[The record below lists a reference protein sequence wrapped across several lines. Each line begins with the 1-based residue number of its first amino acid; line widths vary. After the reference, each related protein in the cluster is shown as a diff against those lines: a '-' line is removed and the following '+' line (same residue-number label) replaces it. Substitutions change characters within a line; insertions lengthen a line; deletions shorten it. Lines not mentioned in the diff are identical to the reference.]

1 MQAIAAQRGI
11 CGPVLVDVADPPS
24 PREGQVLCRTLQLG
38 VCGTDREILSSAE
51 PFTPPGETY
60 LVLGHE
66 CLARVEQ
73 VGERVE
79 NFSAGDLVVPLV
91 RRANR
96 DTRHRV
102 DMLAFGEYTERGI
115 VHAHGFSSPWWLD
128 EAAYLLRVPESI
140 ASVAVLAEPLSVA
153 EKAVNEAIGIQQGRF
168 PGAGWDVDPPRV
180 LVTGMGPIGFA
191 AVLAARSRQWSVTL
205 YGRDPV
211 DSFRAALAEQFGTC
225 YVPAGRFPSLPRDI
239 ERAGFD
245 LILECTGSDEL
256 MLHTAR
262 FLASRGIMVWL
273 GEARQAIP
281 RNHNLERLVREAV
294 LRNHVFVGSV
304 NASPRDFEAALSDL
318 EQLSSAHPH
327 MLQSLITDCVSPQDS
342 LWHFQH
348 RRPQGIKTVLTYE

>member
-1 MQAIAAQRGI
+1 MQAIAARRGI
-11 CGPVLVDVADPPS
+11 CSPVLVDLADPALPQES
-24 PREGQVLCRTLQLG
+24 QVLGRTLQLG
-38 VCGTDREILSSAE
+38 VCGTDRDILSSAE
-51 PFTPPGETY
+51 PFTPPGETH

-73 VGERVE
+73 VGHGVE
-79 NFSAGDLVVPLV
+79 NLSAGDLVVPMV

-102 DMLAFGEYTERGI
+102 DMLAFGQYVERGI
-115 VHAHGFSSPWWLD
+115 VHAHGFSSPRWLD
-128 EAAYLLRVPESI
+128 EAEYLLPVPESM
-140 ASVAVLAEPLSVA
+140 ADVAVLAEPLSVA
-153 EKAVNEAIGIQQGRF
+153 EKAVNEATGIQRARF

-211 DSFRAALAEQFGTC
+211 DSFRARLAEQLGTR
-225 YVPAGRFPSLPRDI
+225 YVPASRFPSLPRDV

-273 GEARQAIP
+273 GEARQATA
-281 RNHNLERLVREAV
+281 RSHNLERLVREAV

-304 NASPRDFEAALSDL
+304 NAAPRDFEAALSDL
-318 EQLSSAHPH
+318 EQLSRSHPRV
-327 MLQSLITDCVSPQDS
+327 LPSLITDCVCPQDS

-348 RRPQGIKTVLTYE
+348 RRPQGIKTVLVYD